1 VLYKLAF
8 VELRKYLILS
18 ILLTLIN
25 TGFCF
30 YRNVSILRDV
40 LSVQLFL
47 FVLFLGL
54 SICSKALLRLFPNF
68 NISITLGSLIVK
80 MLFAL
85 LYLLPVLI
93 GNKTE
98 AEKEVIAL
106 FFMINYLLYL
116 SYSVY
121 GVVKHR

>member
-1 VLYKLAF
+1 MLA
-8 VELRKYLILS
+8 
-18 ILLTLIN
+18 LIN
-25 TGFCF
+25 VGICI
-30 YRNVSILRDV
+30 YWNVSVLRDI
-40 LSVQLFL
+40 LAVQLFL
-47 FVLFLGL
+47 FSLFLGL

-68 NISITLGSLIVK
+68 SISITLGSLIVK

-106 FFMINYLLYL
+106 FFMVNYLLYL

-121 GVVKHR
+121 GVLKHR